1 MELIVK
7 DYEQP
12 APIEFNFEEL
22 KNELTEKVAHYEAL
36 VYTDDQIKEAKADRA
51 NLNKLKKALNDE
63 RIRREKEYMAPFSDF
78 KAKINE
84 IITIIDK
91 PVAVIDAQVKAYED
105 KCRAEKRD
113 EIEAYFN
120 DIEYKAEW
128 LTLNMIWSEA
138 WLNASC
144 SIKTVQAEIDDKV
157 KQVSMNLETLRNLP
171 EFSFEAI
178 EVYKSTLDI
187 NRAIQEGARLADI
200 QKRKLEQARLEAE
213 REAERMAKEA
223 EKRANEAEAV
233 SPTACQP
240 GQAVDVWK
248 EEQRTWISFRA
259 YMTVEEALELRRFF
273 EARGIS
279 FRPIQEGVAC

>member
-113 EIEAYFN
+113 EIETYFN
-120 DIEYKAEW
+120 EIEYKAEW
-128 LTLNMIWSEA
+128 LTLNMIWSET

-187 NRAIQEGARLADI
+187 NRAIQEGARL
-200 QKRKLEQARLEAE
+200 EAE

-233 SPTACQP
+233 SPTACQAAEP
-240 GQAVDVWK
+240 VDVWK

-279 FRPIQEGVAC
+279 FRPVQEGEAC